1 MCIGLIYYSM
11 MFSLKTKQN
20 NNKEKE
26 KPKSKQT
33 KNPQHLEQKCFI
45 FIIFGLSLVSLK
57 GM

>member
-1 MCIGLIYYSM
+1 MCIGLMYYSM

-20 NNKEKE
+20 NNKEK
-26 KPKSKQT
+26 PKSKQT
-33 KNPQHLEQKCFI
+33 KNPQRLEKKCFI